1 MHATAIARIE
11 KPLPTSV
18 TKSGGTRY
26 MPIRLKEVLAN
37 NNIPQTEWGDAI
49 VQTGGRSEG
58 RGISQPTGTQLLNW
72 GIWPKR
78 TPSDVIKKQT
88 EDFLRANG
96 VPENQ
101 IATAWEETD
110 NDQAYRP
117 PRPTPSNKPR
127 QVKKPEPQ
135 LEEDNLPEN
144 QMLSAAAK
152 QHFKIF
158 KDPFVDDVQAPDD
171 VFLDADQR
179 YIREAMH
186 QTAKHGGFIAVIG
199 ESGAGKTTL
208 RRDLLDRIAREGSDV
223 TVIQPRIIDKGRL
236 TAGAICDATICDVS
250 QEVPARSLEGKAR
263 QIERLLIGS
272 SRSGNAHVLIIEEAH
287 DLTVQTLKYL
297 KRFWELEDGFRKLM
311 AIILIGQPELKNK
324 LDERQNWEA
333 REVIRRCE
341 VAELRP
347 LNGNLEEYLA
357 LKFKRIGKTIDELF
371 DKDAFDAIRERLTLR
386 RGRTDMGVSMLYP
399 LVVNNTIT
407 KALNLTA
414 EIGAPKVS
422 AEIIKEV

>member
-1 MHATAIARIE
+1 MHATAKSFIE
-11 KPLPTSV
+11 KPLPACV
-18 TKSGGTRY
+18 QLSGGTRY
-26 MPIRLKEVLAN
+26 MPIRLKVVLADYG
-37 NNIPQTEWGDAI
+37 IAQTEWGNTI
-49 VQTGGRSEG
+49 VQTGGRSKG

-72 GIWPKR
+72 GIWPKT
-78 TPSDVIKKQT
+78 TPTDVIKSQT
-88 EDFLRANG
+88 EKFLRLQD
-96 VPENQ
+96 VPEEV
-101 IATAWEETD
+101 IKTIWEELGED
-110 NDQAYRP
+110 DVYAP
-117 PRPTPSNKPR
+117 PRRGHTNTPQVVKSPR
-127 QVKKPEPQ
+127 HQ
-135 LEEDNLPEN
+135 LEEDNLPETE
-144 QMLSAAAK
+144 MLSAAAK
-152 QHFKIF
+152 KHFKIF
-158 KDPFVDDVQAPDD
+158 KDPFVDDVQDPDD

-236 TAGAICDATICDVS
+236 TAGAICDAIICDVS
-250 QEVPARSLEGKAR
+250 QEALARSLEGKAR
-263 QIERLLIGS
+263 QIERLLTGS

-386 RGRTDMGVSMLYP
+386 RRGADIGISMLYP
-399 LVVNNTIT
+399 LVVNNTVT

-414 EIGAPKVS
+414 EIGAPKIS